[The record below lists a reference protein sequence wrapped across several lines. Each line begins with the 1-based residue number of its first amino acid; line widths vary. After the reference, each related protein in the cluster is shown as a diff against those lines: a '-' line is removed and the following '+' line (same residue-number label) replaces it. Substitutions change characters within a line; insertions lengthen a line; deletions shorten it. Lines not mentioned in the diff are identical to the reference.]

1 MEVTSEILSQNCTYL
16 AVYIKLD
23 PTHARHSNTSARHAI
38 ISMLMGVL
46 NYKEE
51 EDRELHSP
59 NTLFTMVPKHVIH
72 YGPRPRFPFYKRTS
86 PSRGHPLST
95 TWGRPRQG
103 CEWVLTLGILTTP
116 RKIGKNMIF
125 WRKIVIFH
133 TKYPKNF
140 RASLRSAQFFYVRP
154 PLLTWNPW
162 SAPDSYLLF

>member
-59 NTLFTMVPKHVIH
+59 NTLFTMVHGH
-72 YGPRPRFPFYKRTS
+72 AFRFIS
-86 PSRGHPLST
+86 GHPHREDT
-95 TWGRPRQG
+95 
-103 CEWVLTLGILTTP
+103 
-116 RKIGKNMIF
+116 
-125 WRKIVIFH
+125 H
-133 TKYPKNF
+133 YPPHGDALD
-140 RASLRSAQFFYVRP
+140 RAVSESL
-154 PLLTWNPW
+154 PLE
-162 SAPDSYLLF
+162 Y